1 MANKQVQKIKILY
14 IMNMLLNETDKE
26 HPINANDIIGRLS
39 DMGIVA
45 ERKSIYADIST
56 LMEYGLDIE
65 KSEEY
70 KGGYYIASKLF
81 ECDELKLIIDAI
93 KSSDAISE
101 DKAASLI
108 KRVIQLGN
116 VYDAEKLMENTDD

>member
-1 MANKQVQKIKILY
+1 MANKQGHKIKILY
-14 IMNMLLNETDKE
+14 IMNMLLNESDRE
-26 HPINANDIIGRLS
+26 HPINANDIISRLA

-70 KGGYYIASKLF
+70 KGGYYIASQLF
-81 ECDELKLIIDAI
+81 ERDELKLIIDAI
-93 KSSDAISE
+93 KSSDAISDE
-101 DKAASLI
+101 KAESLI
-108 KRVIQLGN
+108 KRVVQLGN
-116 VYDAEKLMENTDD
+116 VYDMEKLQ